1 MHTGVG
7 LCISLWKVLVPLIP
21 LFSFVFPRKTLELF
35 SWHFCFET
43 LFFTIDESH
52 LLSYQVF
59 PTWGVFHWKVNLMV
73 LAQSY
78 RVTFV
83 CCLFVPILLEMVCI
97 FFSSN
102 VCVVF
107 TCHPWKTHYRVTQS
121 RTDSLSTMVNTHLI
135 FWLNVTGYLGQPLF
149 GVSCWW
155 RPRAAGV
162 SFQIKSW
169 CQTAVSW
176 SAGVLCATYDAFFL
190 VAFAEHLKCESIFL
204 VWKFCVRDR
213 STCEPVWGL

>member
-7 LCISLWKVLVPLIP
+7 HCISLWKVLVPLIP

-59 PTWGVFHWKVNLMV
+59 PTWGVFTDKWIWWSWLSHV
-73 LAQSY
+73 
-78 RVTFV
+78 VTFGWFKV
-83 CCLFVPILLEMVCI
+83 CIVCLFVPILLEMVCI

-107 TCHPWKTHYRVTQS
+107 TCHPWKKHYRVTQS

-135 FWLNVTGYLGQPLF
+135 SWLNVTGYLGQPLF

-162 SFQIKSW
+162 SFQIKSR

-176 SAGVLCATYDAFFL
+176 SAGVLCATYDVFFSL
-190 VAFAEHLKCESIFL
+190 
-204 VWKFCVRDR
+204 
-213 STCEPVWGL
+213 